1 MSSDLMK
8 TYFAMGGK
16 HIQFNVV
23 STQILKVTPVKPER
37 HGDLVVGAAAYS
49 AYFIQLGHAVR
60 EEIIGCTEHT
70 KIT

>member
-23 STQILKVTPVKPER
+23 STQTLKVTPVKPER
-37 HGDLVVGAAAYS
+37 HGDPVAGAAGCS
-49 AYFIQLGHAVR
+49 AFFIQLGQAVQ
-60 EEIIGCTEHT
+60 EEIIGPTEHAR
-70 KIT
+70 IT